1 LVSANDSPRKIEFL
15 ASFVATGTALI
26 LHDFTNTMDDRTF
39 SDPVDCTVDF
49 DTSVLQGKTAIVTG
63 GVNGLGQAYVRALDS
78 AG

>member
-1 LVSANDSPRKIEFL
+1 
-15 ASFVATGTALI
+15 
-26 LHDFTNTMDDRTF
+26 MDDRTF